1 MSAIVEHSDCRAYL
15 ATLATNSIDACTTD
29 PPYELNFMGRGWD
42 RSGIANQVELWRE
55 VYRVLKPGG
64 HVVAFGGTRT
74 YHRMVCAIED
84 AGFEIRDTLQ
94 WLYGSGFPK
103 SHDVSKALDKAAG
116 AERPVVG
123 IDTRNLTSG
132 TGIGSLQ
139 KAWKDNGGR
148 QYTAGLSHD
157 NHVAESGGIPI
168 TAPATALAARW
179 AGWGTA
185 LKPAHEPIVLARK
198 PLAGTV
204 AATVAAWGTGGI
216 NVDACRV
223 GTDVITSNGQAS
235 ASLQQA
241 CLDHGIRKYAKGLPG
256 ADHPPSEHIGRW
268 PPNVLLTHSAACNGH
283 CAPDCPVAA
292 LDRQSGERGG
302 GRYSAPKVRTRKG
315 FFHGT
320 DGIAEGSSNAPDNY
334 GDTGGASRFFPVL
347 PWDPATDVP
356 WRYIPKASRAER
368 NAGCAGLPERESDVF
383 GDDEWGRRERNVKPS
398 TNHHPCV
405 KPVALMRWLVRLV
418 TPPGG
423 TVLDPFAGSGST
435 GVACVLE
442 GCAAILCE
450 QDPDY
455 LAIAQA
461 RIAHARQAQPGA
473 IQAALLTEGVA

>member
-1 MSAIVEHSDCRAYL
+1 MGDVVITLLPGDCRETL
-15 ATLATNSIDACTTD
+15 RTLAANSVDSVVCD
-29 PPYELNFMGRGWD
+29 PPYELGFMGRAWD
-42 RSGIANQVELWRE
+42 ASGIAYSVDLWRE

-64 HVVAFGGTRT
+64 HLVAFGGTRT
-74 YHRMVCAIED
+74 SHRMTCAIED
-84 AGFEIRDTLQ
+84 AGFEIRDSLH

-139 KAWKDNGGR
+139 KAWKDTGGR

-157 NHVAESGGIPI
+157 NQVAESGGIPI

-292 LDRQSGERGG
+292 LDRQSGERTSVRSARGG
-302 GRYSAPKVRTRKG
+302 ASGNKVYGK
-315 FFHGT
+315 F
-320 DGIAEGSSNAPDNY
+320 AEATGY
-334 GDTGGASRFFPVL
+334 ECGYTDTGGASRFFPVL

-356 WRYIPKASRAER
+356 FMYQPKASRAER

-398 TNHHPCV
+398 TNHHPTV